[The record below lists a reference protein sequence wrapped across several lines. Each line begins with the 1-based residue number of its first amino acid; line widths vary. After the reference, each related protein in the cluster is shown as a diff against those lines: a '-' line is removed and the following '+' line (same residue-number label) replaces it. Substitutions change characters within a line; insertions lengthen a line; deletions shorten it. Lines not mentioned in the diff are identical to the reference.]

1 MSRRAF
7 VVVADAVGAG
17 ALPDAEAYGDA
28 GANTL
33 AHVAEA
39 EGGLLLPTLQRLG
52 LGSILPLRGVAPA
65 ATPVVYGRL
74 APLGPGK
81 DSATGHWEL
90 MGVVP
95 PEPLPTYP
103 HGFPPEVVAH
113 IREQFGRAPLC
124 NRPYDGLAAI
134 DDFAAEHRRSG
145 APIVYTSQDSVL
157 QVATHVDVLAEAE
170 LHARC
175 AELRARLTGSH
186 AVGRVIARPFTGG
199 PGAYARTA
207 GRRDF
212 ALRPPG
218 RSYLEAMRDAGVA
231 VHAVGKVWD
240 LFAGVG
246 IAHKHPAP
254 TNAEGL
260 EVTGRLVDELDAG
273 FVLVNLVET
282 DQVHGHRKDTAG
294 FHAALRDIDAAVAAW
309 LPKLGPDDLL
319 VLTADHGVDP
329 WASHSDHTREY
340 VPLLA
345 VAGGSAGRRHDGP
358 MADVGATALAWL
370 CGTDDP
376 SLPGRPFAG
385 VVASEP

>member
-1 MSRRAF
+1 VSRRAF
-7 VVVADAVGAG
+7 VVVADAVGVG

-39 EGGLLLPTLQRLG
+39 EGGLRLPALERLG
-52 LGSILPLRGVAPA
+52 LGSILRLRGVPPA
-65 ATPVVYGRL
+65 TSPVVHGRL

-95 PEPLPTYP
+95 GEPLPTYP
-103 HGFPPEVVAH
+103 DGFPARVIADV
-113 IREQFGRAPLC
+113 RELFGHEPLC

-134 DDFAAEHRRSG
+134 DDFAGEHRRTG

-157 QVATHVDVLAEAE
+157 QVATHVGVLTEPE

-175 AELRARLTGSH
+175 AALRARLTGRH
-186 AVGRVIARPFTGG
+186 AVGRVIARPFTGDS
-199 PGAYARTA
+199 GAYERTA
-207 GRRDF
+207 GRRDYVVQ
-212 ALRPPG
+212 PPG
-218 RSYLEAMRDAGVA
+218 RSYLEAMRDDGVA

-240 LFAGVG
+240 LFAGIG
-246 IAHKHPAP
+246 IDHKHPAP
-254 TNAEGL
+254 TNAAGL
-260 EVTGRLVDELDAG
+260 QVTGRLVDELDAG

-309 LPKLGPDDLL
+309 LPRLGPDDLF

-329 WASHSDHTREY
+329 WATHSDHTREY

-345 VAGGSAGRRHDGP
+345 VAGDAAGRRHDGP

-376 SLPGRPFAG
+376 RIPGTSFI
-385 VVASEP
+385 

>member
-1 MSRRAF
+1 MSRRVF

-39 EGGLLLPTLQRLG
+39 EGGLRLPTLEQLG
-52 LGSILPLRGVAPA
+52 LGSILRLRGVAPA
-65 ATPVVYGRL
+65 TAPVVHGRL

-90 MGVVP
+90 MGVVT

-103 HGFPPEVVAH
+103 DGFPPEILAQ
-113 IREQFGRAPLC
+113 IRELFGHAPLC

-134 DDFAAEHRRSG
+134 DDFAAEHLRTG
-145 APIVYTSQDSVL
+145 APIVYTSRDSVL
-157 QVATHVDVLAEAE
+157 QVATHVDVVPEAE
-170 LHARC
+170 LHACC
-175 AELRARLTGSH
+175 AALRERLTGPG
-186 AVGRVIARPFTGG
+186 AVGRVIARPFTGA
-199 PGAYARTA
+199 PGAYERTT
-207 GRRDF
+207 GRRDY

-218 RSYLEAMRDAGVA
+218 RSYLEAMQDEGVA
-231 VHAVGKVWD
+231 VHAVGKAWD

-260 EVTGRLVDELDAG
+260 QVTGRLIDELEAG
-273 FVLVNLVET
+273 FVVVNLVET

-294 FHAALRDIDAAVAAW
+294 FHAALRDIDIAVAAW
-309 LPKLGPDDLL
+309 LRRLGPGDLL

-345 VAGGSAGRRHDGP
+345 VAAGAAGRRHDGL

-370 CGTDDP
+370 CGVDDP

-385 VVASEP
+385 VVASGP

>member
-17 ALPDAEAYGDA
+17 ALPDAAEYGDA

-39 EGGLLLPTLQRLG
+39 EGGLHVPTLARLG

-65 ATPVVYGRL
+65 AAPVLHGRL

-90 MGVVP
+90 MGVVTP
-95 PEPLPTYP
+95 RPLPTYP
-103 HGFPPEVVAH
+103 DGFPPDVV
-113 IREQFGRAPLC
+113 EQITALAGHAPLC
-124 NRPYDGLAAI
+124 NRPYDGLRAI
-134 DDFAAEHRRSG
+134 DDFAAEHLRTG

-157 QVATHVDVLAEAE
+157 QVAAHDRVMPEAE
-170 LHARC
+170 LHEVCRR
-175 AELRARLTGSH
+175 LRAGLTGEH
-186 AVGRVIARPFTGG
+186 AVGRVIARPFTGEA
-199 PGAYARTA
+199 GAYTRTE

-212 ALRPPG
+212 AVRPPG
-218 RSYLEAMRDAGVA
+218 RSYLEAARAAGVP

-246 IAHKHPAP
+246 FDEAHRAP

-260 EVTGRLVDELDAG
+260 AVTGRLVDELEAG
-273 FVLVNLVET
+273 LVFVNLIET

-294 FHAALRDIDAAVAAW
+294 FHAALRDIDTAVASW
-309 LPKLGPDDLL
+309 LRRLGPDDLL

-329 WASHSDHTREY
+329 RAAHTDHTREH

-345 VAGGSAGRRHDGP
+345 VFPGAGGRHDGA
-358 MADVGATALAWL
+358 MADVGASALAWVA
-370 CGTDDP
+370 GRDEP
-376 SLPGRPFAG
+376 GLPGTSFLPG
-385 VVASEP
+385 

>member
-1 MSRRAF
+1 MTRRAF
-7 VVVADAVGAG
+7 VVVADAVGVG
-17 ALPDAEAYGDA
+17 ALPDAAAYGDA

-39 EGGLLLPTLQRLG
+39 EGGLRLPILQGLG
-52 LGSILPLRGVAPA
+52 LGSILPLAGVPPADAPA
-65 ATPVVYGRL
+65 LHGRL

-90 MGVVP
+90 MGVVT

-103 HGFPPEVVAH
+103 DGFPAEVVAH
-113 IREQFGRAPLC
+113 VRAVFGAAPLC
-124 NRPYDGLAAI
+124 NRPYDGIAAI
-134 DDFAAEHRRSG
+134 ADFAAEHLRTG

-157 QVATHVDVLAEAE
+157 QVAAHGSVLEEAE

-175 AELRARLTGSH
+175 AALRERLAGRH
-186 AVGRVIARPFTGG
+186 AVGRVIARPFAGG
-199 PGAYARTA
+199 AGAYERTA
-207 GRRDF
+207 GRRDY
-212 ALRPPG
+212 AVRPPG
-218 RSYLEAMRDAGVA
+218 RSYLEAMREAGVP

-246 IAHKHPAP
+246 IDHKHPAP

-260 EVTGRLVDELDAG
+260 AVTGRLVDELDAG

-294 FHAALRDIDAAVAAW
+294 FHAALRDIDAAVGAW
-309 LPKLGPDDLL
+309 LPRLGPGDLL

-329 WASHSDHTREY
+329 QAAHTDHTREY

-345 VAGGSAGRRHDGP
+345 AFPGAAGRRHDGA
-358 MADVGATALAWL
+358 MADVGASAMAWL
-370 CGTDDP
+370 CGAADP
-376 SLPGRPFAG
+376 GLPGSSFT
-385 VVASEP
+385 